1 MPLAVRPLAERCL
14 QCDHRT
20 MRLFCNL
27 DEVALQRFDEIGTH
41 VSLPGRATVFGEGEP
56 VNGVFVVCTGQLKLS
71 AASKEGR
78 TMILR
83 IAGPGDVLG
92 LSATLSDIPYEVTAE
107 TLEPT
112 QLKHVRRPEFLQ
124 FLEAHAEVGR
134 KAAKTIAKEYH
145 AVFLD
150 ARRLA
155 LSSSAAG
162 KLAQLLLEWANTS
175 ACGKPELR
183 FTMAL
188 THEELANMAGTSR
201 ETVTRL
207 LNQFERDHLIARRGS
222 SLTIVDSPGL
232 ALFAQ

>member
-1 MPLAVRPLAERCL
+1 
-14 QCDHRT
+14 
-20 MRLFCNL
+20 
-27 DEVALQRFDEIGTH
+27 
-41 VSLPGRATVFGEGEP
+41 LPSRSIVFEESQTA
-56 VNGVFVVCTGQLKLS
+56 NGVYVVCSGQLKLS
-71 AASKEGR
+71 AMSKDGR

-92 LSATLSDIPYEVTAE
+92 LSATLSDVPHEVTAE

-112 QLKHVRRPEFLQ
+112 QMKYIRRVEFLQ
-124 FLEAHAEVGR
+124 FLEKYAEVGE
-134 KAAKTIAKEYH
+134 KAARTLAKEYH

-155 LSSSAAG
+155 LSGSAAG
-162 KLAQLLLEWANTS
+162 KLARLLLDWANTA
-175 ACGKPELR
+175 ACGRPGLR

-207 LNQFERDHLIARRGS
+207 LNQFERDHLIVRRGS
-222 SLTIVDSPGL
+222 SLTIL
-232 ALFAQ
+232 APSDLEDLAH

>member
-1 MPLAVRPLAERCL
+1 MPLGVRRTADRCL
-14 QCDHRT
+14 ECSHRT
-20 MRLFCNL
+20 MRVFCNL
-27 DEVALQRFDEIGTH
+27 DDAAFQVFDRIGSH
-41 VSLPGRATVFGEGEP
+41 MNLPSRAIVFEESQTA
-56 VNGVFVVCTGQLKLS
+56 NGVYVVCSGQLKLS
-71 AASKEGR
+71 AMSKDGK

-92 LSATLSDIPYEVTAE
+92 LSATLSDVPHEVTAE

-112 QLKHVRRPEFLQ
+112 QLKHIRRIEFLR
-124 FLEAHAEVGR
+124 FLEDHAEVGGN
-134 KAAKTIAKEYH
+134 AARTLAKEYQ

-155 LSSSAAG
+155 LSGSATG
-162 KLAQLLLEWANTS
+162 KLARLLLEWANTA

-201 ETVTRL
+201 ETATRL
-207 LNQFERDHLIARRGS
+207 LNQFERDHLIVRRGS
-222 SLTIVDSPGL
+222 SLTILNAEGL
-232 ALFAQ
+232 ELLTQ